1 MTVAQRRALAELW
14 PRYGVEIEDVIDLDQ
29 AFGRQ
34 APRFLE
40 IGFGM
45 GDALA
50 QMAGRHPER
59 DFLGIEVYEPGVGR
73 LLARLSREE
82 LENVRL
88 IRGDAVE
95 VLRSALPADSLDCV
109 MLHFPDPWP
118 KKRHHKR
125 RIVQP
130 SFVELVRTRLKHG
143 GRFQLATDWEDYAH
157 HMRQVLDAHQGFRSL
172 AGPGGFAERP
182 AERPVT
188 KFETRGVR
196 LGHGIWD
203 LVYERP

>member
-1 MTVAQRRALAELW
+1 MTVAQRRALDSLW
-14 PRYGVEIEDVIDLDQ
+14 TRYGIDLEGLVDLDRQFGRRAPRY
-29 AFGRQ
+29 
-34 APRFLE
+34 LE

-50 QMAGRHPER
+50 EMAARHPEW
-59 DFLGIEVYEPGVGR
+59 DFLGIEVYDPGVGSLLGR
-73 LLARLSREE
+73 LAREGLA
-82 LENVRL
+82 NVRL
-88 IRGDAVE
+88 MRGDAVE
-95 VLRSALPADSLDCV
+95 VLRWALPADSLDCV

-125 RIVQP
+125 RLVQP
-130 SFVELVRTRLKHG
+130 PFVALVRTRLKHG
-143 GRFQLATDWEDYAH
+143 GRFQLATDWEDYAR
-157 HMRQVLDAHQGFRSL
+157 HMRRVLEADEGLRNV
-172 AGPGGFAERP
+172 AGAGAYAKRP
-182 AERPVT
+182 LERPVT